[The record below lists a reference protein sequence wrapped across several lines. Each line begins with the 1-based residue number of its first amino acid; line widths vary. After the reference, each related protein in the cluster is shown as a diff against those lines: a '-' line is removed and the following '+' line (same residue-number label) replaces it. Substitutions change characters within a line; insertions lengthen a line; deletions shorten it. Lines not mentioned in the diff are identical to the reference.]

1 MFDSE
6 KNSIFN
12 RRKLAL
18 YYMVKLVEEEK
29 KLCEITAFA

>member
-18 YYMVKLVEEEK
+18 YDIIKSVEGEK